1 MQVCWYAMIW
11 VMNER
16 REDNGENHGL
26 NDLAHRL
33 REAVS
38 RPLDEWREVYEGFSP
53 VVLETGERRPRV
65 PPPGADTRRAAV
77 LVPIL
82 VEGDD
87 ARVVYTV
94 RKDDL
99 ADHAGQISFPG
110 GSIEARDTSLLE
122 TALRE
127 AEEEIDLR
135 PELVEVVGELEEMYI
150 PPSNFRVSPFVG
162 LLPPEAEMVLAP
174 DEVEEIFTVSL
185 TTLTADE
192 TFRKVLWRC
201 DGRDNSGPPGTPG
214 LAGIQALGG
223 VMLRVVAMVLF
234 GLMFLAEAGD
244 LYGLVLTLADPV
256 AEADRFGITAS
267 AEILRSAV
275 LLILALVVCSGALL
289 ALVGLLARMPALF
302 HTSALVCA
310 IGYLVYG
317 LFQVV
322 DGALQL
328 GSAIVVVAGLI
339 YVVLG
344 GIAYAMYRSVY

>member
-1 MQVCWYAMIW
+1 MISM
-11 VMNER
+11 MNER
-16 REDNGENHGL
+16 QEYRGEDRGRKE
-26 NDLAHRL
+26 LADRL
-33 REAVS
+33 REALS

-53 VVLETGERRPRV
+53 VDLESGERRPRV

-77 LVPIL
+77 LVPII
-82 VEGDD
+82 VEGED

-185 TTLTADE
+185 NTLSASE
-192 TFRKVLWRC
+192 TFRKMTWRYE
-201 DGRDNSGPPGTPG
+201 GRDYEVPVFAVEGPVQRNIWGAT
-214 LAGIQALGG
+214 A
-223 VMLRVVAMVLF
+223 AM
-234 GLMFLAEAGD
+234 
-244 LYGLVLTLADPV
+244 
-256 AEADRFGITAS
+256 TA
-267 AEILRSAV
+267 
-275 LLILALVVCSGALL
+275 ALL
-289 ALVGLLARMPALF
+289 AR
-302 HTSALVCA
+302 
-310 IGYLVYG
+310 
-317 LFQVV
+317 
-322 DGALQL
+322 L
-328 GSAIVVVAGLI
+328 GWRE
-339 YVVLG
+339 
-344 GIAYAMYRSVY
+344 YRR